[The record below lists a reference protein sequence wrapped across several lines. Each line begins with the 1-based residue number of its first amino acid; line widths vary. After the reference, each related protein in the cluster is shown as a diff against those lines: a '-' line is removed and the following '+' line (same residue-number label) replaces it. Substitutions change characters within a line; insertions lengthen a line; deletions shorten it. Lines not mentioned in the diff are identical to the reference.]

1 MSVKNRLMVLLA
13 VAVVAGALITAA
25 TLAGDTLVNRMSSL
39 RNNALDGYIE
49 ALQARRQE
57 KNFLMRKDKE
67 YIAQAVAHV
76 DAAEMKLGAIA
87 KGDEEKRA
95 ECEKALGL
103 LATYRKN
110 FKTMTSTH
118 LEAGLTD
125 LEGLRGKFVFAAR
138 DLEKAL
144 KGNQDQAVLIALLQ
158 LRRQEKNFLMRREQ
172 EYLDKMNKERA
183 GLEKLIKEADWAD
196 DAKRAELLGV
206 LGRFQESFSAVI
218 AKEAEADKAEKVL
231 ADTTNALEPVL
242 VDLRDYYEKQGDIMN
257 RRIEYAVL
265 GIEAAAGV
273 ALFLTILWIIR
284 SVTVPLAALRSYSGK
299 VSGGDLEARLEGE
312 FATEFAY
319 LKEDIG
325 RMVERL
331 KEKLRE
337 VEIKERQAQDQA
349 ERAEVARAEAAKM
362 EARAREARDRLEQ
375 SAREADEVAAQVAS
389 AAEQLAAMIAQVSRG
404 AEAQN
409 ERMAETATAME
420 EMNATVTEVARNA
433 GSASE
438 TARQAKDKASGGADK
453 VRQAVAAIGQ
463 VSSLTEE
470 MRQGM
475 DSLGSQVDAIGR
487 IIGVINDIADQTNL
501 LALNAAIEAARAG
514 DAGRGF
520 AVVADEVRKLA
531 EKTMGATHEVEAS
544 ITAIQDAAR
553 GNIRKMHSAGQAVE
567 QSAGLAAASGQAQE
581 EILALMENNA
591 LQAESIASAAE
602 QQSAASEEINR
613 AVDQVSTIADET
625 SQGMGTASE
634 AVQNLAELAER
645 LKHMMHEM
653 LEA

>member
-1 MSVKNRLMVLLA
+1 MSVKNRLMILLA
-13 VAVVAGALITAA
+13 VAVIAGALITAA
-25 TLAGDTLVNRMSSL
+25 TLVGDSMINRMDEL
-39 RNNALDGYIE
+39 RDNALDGCIE

-57 KNFLMRKDKE
+57 KNFLMRKDKA
-67 YIAQAVAHV
+67 YVARTLEHV
-76 DAAEMKLGAIA
+76 AAASEKLSAISRGDPAKAAESDM
-87 KGDEEKRA
+87 
-95 ECEKALGL
+95 ALSL

-110 FKTMTSTH
+110 FEAMAEIHVT
-118 LEAGLTD
+118 AGLND
-125 LEGLRGKFVFAAR
+125 LEGLRGQFVFAAR
-138 DLEKAL
+138 NLEKAL
-144 KGNQDQAVLIALLQ
+144 KDNDDKDVLIALLQ
-158 LRRQEKNFLMRREQ
+158 MRRQEKNYLMRREQ
-172 EYLDKMNKERA
+172 EYLDRMNKEKAR
-183 GLEKLIKEADWAD
+183 LEQRLAEAAWLDETGRKD
-196 DAKRAELLGV
+196 LLGH
-206 LGRFQESFSAVI
+206 LGRFMEAFGAVI
-218 AKEAEADKAEKVL
+218 GKEAEAEKAEKIL
-231 ADTTNALEPVL
+231 AETTERLEPVL
-242 VDLRDYYEKQGDIMN
+242 VSLRDHYEAQGALVN
-257 RRIEYAVL
+257 RRVEYAVL
-265 GIEAAAGV
+265 GIEAAAGIL
-273 ALFLTILWIIR
+273 LFLTILWIIR
-284 SVTVPLAALRSYSGK
+284 SVTAPLSALRAYSGK
-299 VSGGDLEARLEGE
+299 VAAGDLAARLEGVFAAE
-312 FATEFAY
+312 FAA

-331 KEKLRE
+331 REKLHE

-349 ERAEVARAEAAKM
+349 ERAEAARAEAAKM
-362 EARAREARDRLEQ
+362 EAAARAARDRLEL
-375 SAREADEVAAQVAS
+375 SARQADEVAAQVAA
-389 AAEQLAAMIAQVSRG
+389 AAEQLAAMISQVSRG

-409 ERMAETATAME
+409 ERMTETATAME

-438 TARQAKDKASGGADK
+438 TARQAKDKAAGGAK
-453 VRQAVAAIGQ
+453 MVRQAVAAIGE

-475 DSLGSQVDAIGR
+475 DALGSQVEAIGR

-553 GNIRKMHSAGQAVE
+553 GNIRKMHSAAQAVE
-567 QSAGLAAASGQAQE
+567 QSAGLAASSGQAQE
-581 EILALMENNA
+581 EILQLMENNA

-613 AVDQVSTIADET
+613 AVDQVSAIAGET
-625 SQGMGTASE
+625 SQGMSTSRE

-645 LKHMMHEM
+645 LKHMMQEM